1 MLDVAVPGS
10 AGSAAPTRHIRQY
23 PGEAS
28 RPTVPTALVN
38 FGESAN
44 FPLLLGRMGAAHCVG
59 SRSGGWSGSSPFRWL
74 VR

>member
-28 RPTVPTALVN
+28 RPTVATALVN

-44 FPLLLGRMGAAHCVG
+44 FPLLLGRMGAAH
-59 SRSGGWSGSSPFRWL
+59 
-74 VR
+74 